1 MRTALRATFTGDLS
15 LLKEPR
21 RAVRATTLVNRL
33 LDLPGIRVAGVSL
46 EPGVLCAEIKLA
58 ARKLRCPVCDYATWS
73 VYDRRPVISR
83 WRHLDFGAS
92 KVILTAWLRRLRCPA
107 HGVVTEWAP
116 FARYRS
122 GFTAEFEDVAAFLAT
137 RTDKSAIARFLRIDW
152 DTVGRIIERVVDT
165 ELDTGRLDDLV
176 TIGVD
181 EISWRKHHKYLTLV
195 SNHATGKIVWGRAG
209 KDTAALDAFFDE
221 LGTER
226 AQQIEAASM
235 DMGAAFRKSV
245 AAHAPGAVI
254 CIDPFHVVKL
264 VTDAF
269 DKVRRIEWQAMRQID
284 PVSAKLFKG
293 ARWALLKNPENLD
306 EDQAAQLRRFRR
318 RGGTLWAGY
327 KLKEALRAI
336 FHGDLAPGDAP
347 CLLETWCTQAE
358 NAGMAP
364 FAKAAGTL
372 RKHLAGIN
380 AALERKINNGRHE
393 GINSNVRLIIRRA
406 RGFHSAEAALGLVML
421 TCGPITLHLPWEQ
434 SPA

>member
-1 MRTALRATFTGDLS
+1 MRT
-15 LLKEPR
+15 
-21 RAVRATTLVNRL
+21 TTLVNQL
-33 LDLPGIRVAGVSL
+33 LDLPGIVVTGVSL
-46 EPGVLCAEIKLA
+46 EPGVLTVEARLT
-58 ARKLRCPVCDYATWS
+58 ARKLYCPLCDYATWS
-73 VYDRRPVISR
+73 RHDRRPVPSR

-92 KVILTAWLRRLRCPA
+92 KVTVTCVRRRLRCPV
-107 HGVVTEWAP
+107 HGVVTEYAP
-116 FARYRS
+116 FARYHAQ
-122 GFTAEFEDVAAFLAT
+122 FTAHFEDTAAFLAT

-152 DTVGRIIERVVDT
+152 DTVGRICERVAAT
-165 ELDTGRLDDLV
+165 ELDEDRLEDLV

-195 SNHATGKIVWGRAG
+195 SDHATGKIVWGRAG
-209 KDTAALDAFFDE
+209 KDTAALDRYFEE
-221 LGTER
+221 LGPER
-226 AQQIEAASM
+226 AQRIEAVSM

-245 AAHAPGAVI
+245 ARNAPEAVI

-269 DKVRRIEWQAMRQID
+269 DTVRRIEWQAMRRID
-284 PVSAKLFKG
+284 PASAKLFKG

-336 FHGDLAPGDAP
+336 FHGDLEPGDASR
-347 CLLETWCTQAE
+347 LLETWCTQAE
-358 NAGMAP
+358 HSAMAP
-364 FAKAAGTL
+364 FAKAAKTL
-372 RKHLAGIN
+372 RKHLAGIT
-380 AALERKINNGRHE
+380 AALERKVNNGRHE

-421 TCGPITLHLPWEQ
+421 TCGPIKLLLPHERRTT
-434 SPA
+434 